1 MNLFKAFYCVPHD
14 LLHAK
19 LTAYGV
25 DKSFFVIYILTP
37 KSETRADQ

>member
-25 DKSFFVIYILTP
+25 DKSFLCYIH
-37 KSETRADQ
+37 SYS